1 MMKAVIL
8 AGGSVEKRPR
18 HLRFS
23 WTKFNKVIDNSVLAC
38 LRADV
43 EFSVVCNRSNNQ
55 LIDYLSKK
63 YQDIEL
69 LFPKDELMLSTFEV
83 AFNHDSYQTDKIV
96 IAGDLLKI
104 EPQTLREMS
113 MHHDVDAICTMDV
126 PWHDESHLI
135 GVDPSL
141 EFRTDLGQGVFLISK
156 QSQRKFTEKWFVS
169 EALKVR
175 TRFKGIGD
183 FNETTSN
190 DVWTWLLY
198 FLFAKAY
205 GHSQENGVTS
215 TQKILDLRVSTADD
229 YDLLSLTGRL
239 RQAAAS
245 LRHRF

>member
-23 WTKFNKVIDNSVLAC
+23 WTRLNRVIDNSVLAC
-38 LRADV
+38 QRADV
-43 EFSVVCNRSNNQ
+43 KFSVVCNQFNDQ
-55 LIDYLSKK
+55 LIDYLSNK

-83 AFNHDSYQTDKIV
+83 AFNHDNYQTDKIV
-96 IAGDLLKI
+96 IAGDLLTI
-104 EPQTLREMS
+104 EPQTLREMAI
-113 MHHDVDAICTMDV
+113 HHDVDALCTMDV
-126 PWHDESHLI
+126 PWHKESHLI

-141 EFRTDLGQGVFLISK
+141 KFRTDLGQGVFLISK
-156 QSQRKFTEKWFVS
+156 HSQRKFTEKWFVS

-183 FNETTSN
+183 FDETTSN

-198 FLFAKAY
+198 FLFSEIY
-205 GHSQENGVTS
+205 DHSQLNGITS

-229 YDLLSLTGRL
+229 YDVLSLTGRL
-239 RQAAAS
+239 RATVAYF
-245 LRHRF
+245 RRRF